1 MKPFFNSR
9 MYSRR
14 AALPLGCLAILS
26 VALITA
32 AARSDQPSSDSVG
45 TIDGDSIRVTGPMSV
60 AVVQGQA
67 KTVLRNGSDVHVKS
81 GSARIDLIEG
91 GQISVCGPAHLS
103 FLKSGGSLTIAL
115 DTGMI
120 HLQVERDLP
129 VNIYTPQIE
138 AQTVSVGGAQRDV
151 LVGFDASGAMCVR
164 TNRGAL
170 RLEQQLTGQ
179 SVLIPQAGDILLPNG
194 QLDSLRTSSGH
205 CVCELQAAPPLDP
218 EISQIATVEEMRK
231 QNAQRKSH
239 SQPANSEPA
248 PATEEPV
255 YQVFMPPLVFDAK
268 AKVQPEIDPRMIV
281 LVRRVRV
288 RPTLIFQGLVEGVSV
303 AAATVPPSAPAN
315 ASATKSAAPASA
327 SLVDRLRNFVRKLW
341 PST

>member
-1 MKPFFNSR
+1 VKPFSNSSI
-9 MYSRR
+9 YFRR
-14 AALPLGCLAILS
+14 AAIPLACLAVLS
-26 VALITA
+26 IALIAA
-32 AARSDQPSSDSVG
+32 AARSDQPSTDSVG
-45 TIDGDSIRVTGPMSV
+45 IIEGDSIRVTGPMSV
-60 AVVQGQA
+60 AVVQGQS
-67 KTVLRNGSDVHVKS
+67 KTVLRNGSDVQVKS
-81 GSARIDLIEG
+81 GAARIDLVEG

-120 HLQVERDLP
+120 HLHVERDLP

-138 AQTVSVGGAQRDV
+138 AQTVSVGGAPRDV

-164 TNRGAL
+164 ANRGAL

-205 CVCELQAAPPLDP
+205 CVCELQAAPPDP
-218 EISQIATVEEMRK
+218 EISEIATADAMRK
-231 QNAQRKSH
+231 QNAQRKSN
-239 SQPANSEPA
+239 SEPANSESA
-248 PATEEPV
+248 SATEEPV

-288 RPTLIFQGLVEGVSV
+288 RPTLIFQGRVEGVSV
-303 AAATVPPSAPAN
+303 AAATPPPPAPAS
-315 ASATKSAAPASA
+315 ASATKSATPASV